1 MSKVT
6 PAKPLL
12 IMLYGLPGAGKT
24 YFARQLCDNL
34 QAVHVQGDRIRG
46 ELFQEPRYDAQENTV
61 VNQLMEY
68 MAGEFLSAGVSVVY
82 DTNALRTAQRRHLR
96 ELAVRVGVKPLV
108 VWFQIDAETA
118 YIRSVKRDRR
128 RSDDRYAAPMTQAA
142 FQNIAQHMQNPA
154 SNEDY
159 VVVSGKHLFAT
170 QLNAIMKRLHE
181 LKFIGSD
188 DMSRGVVKP
197 GMVNLVPKPATGRV
211 DMTRRNIIIR

>member
-6 PAKPLL
+6 PNKPLL
-12 IMLYGLPGAGKT
+12 ILLYGLPGSGKT

-46 ELFQEPRYDAQENTV
+46 ELFQEPRYDVQENTV
-61 VNQLMEY
+61 INQLMEY
-68 MAGEFLSAGVSVVY
+68 MAGEFLSAGVSVVF

-96 ELAVRVGVKPLV
+96 ELATRVGVKPLV

-118 YIRSVKRDRR
+118 YVRTAKRDRR
-128 RSDDRYAAPMTQAA
+128 RADDRYAAPMTAA
-142 FQNIAQHMQNPA
+142 QFKNIAAHMQNPT
-154 SNEDY
+154 STEDY
-159 VVVSGKHLFAT
+159 IVVSGKHLFST

-181 LKFIGSD
+181 LKLIGSD
-188 DMSRGVVKP
+188 DMTRGVVKP
-197 GMVNLVPKPATGRV
+197 GMVNLVPKPQAGRV

>member
-1 MSKVT
+1 MSKVI
-6 PAKPLL
+6 PSKPLL

-34 QAVHVQGDRIRG
+34 QAVQVQGDRIRG
-46 ELFQEPRYDAQENTV
+46 ELFKEPRYDAQENTV

-82 DTNALRTAQRRHLR
+82 DTNALRTTQRRHLR
-96 ELAVRVGVKPLV
+96 ELALRAGVKPLV

-118 YIRSVKRDRR
+118 YLRSVKRDRR

-142 FQNIAQHMQNPA
+142 FRNIAQHMQNPA
-154 SNEDY
+154 STEDY
-159 VVVSGKHLFAT
+159 VVISGKHLFAT

-197 GMVNLVPKPATGRV
+197 GMVNLVPKPASGRV